1 MEVTVDLQRS
11 DIEMAVFTA
20 CYQKGD
26 PKAAN
31 LEKTVAQ
38 CVSLLWKKTRRSA
51 KQEAGEQVTPK
62 RVIKARG

>member
-1 MEVTVDLQRS
+1 MELTIDLQRS

-31 LEKTVAQ
+31 LEQTVAQ
-38 CVSLLWKKTRRSA
+38 CVSMLWKKTL
-51 KQEAGEQVTPK
+51 
-62 RVIKARG
+62 